1 MSTAAPVDRLAQALD
16 ATGALIGGVGD
27 DQWSNPT
34 PCPEWNVRMLVNHLV
49 VGNRIFA
56 SILNGEPP
64 AELAK
69 LRQLHGTDVLEDSP
83 IEAYRKAGAAL
94 QAAFSQPSVLERVFQ
109 APIGPAPG
117 AVLLHLRITELLVHG
132 WDLAR
137 ATGQPARLPDDLAEE
152 ELAFARGL
160 SAPDVP
166 RSGHPFGPAQGVA
179 DDAPTIDRLAAY
191 LGRPVDG
198 NLARGQ
204 YSCRSGDA
212 SRGSSCA

>member
-1 MSTAAPVDRLAQALD
+1 
-16 ATGALIGGVGD
+16 
-27 DQWSNPT
+27 
-34 PCPEWNVRMLVNHLV
+34 
-49 VGNRIFA
+49 
-56 SILNGEPP
+56 
-64 AELAK
+64 
-69 LRQLHGTDVLEDSP
+69 
-83 IEAYRKAGAAL
+83 
-94 QAAFSQPSVLERVFQ
+94 VLERVFQ

-137 ATGQPARLPDDLAEE
+137 ATGQPAHLPDDLAEE

-198 NLARGQ
+198 NLGEPDRA
-204 YSCRSGDA
+204 
-212 SRGSSCA
+212 